1 MTKTA
6 WIRPARNQNIPTAL
20 VQGLYWAMIAAFIA
34 FINAYLLSVG
44 YNDVQIGW
52 INTIMYLFSTVAGP
66 LTGFVTD
73 VYIPARRYLILA
85 FLISAPFVVLVPVV
99 HASFAAVTACVVL
112 VAILQNMSCGVVDS
126 WIMRIRSD
134 LGRDLNYPVTRC
146 GGSILYSVSALVVGQ
161 LITRLGYSVMFIAT
175 LVLMAAT
182 ILSMLYLEPV
192 GCPGRAKDG
201 EQAIGFGQAIR
212 ELGRCREFVIYIA
225 AMVFFLY
232 ALRLVLVF
240 LPNLYFAIGGTAAHV
255 GMANAISAT
264 LEIPFILMMLKP
276 EKYARPWLCFL
287 SLLLGGCKSLTMLLF
302 PTVGAYLAANI
313 FQGFSYGFQVA
324 FSVFYI
330 QRITPPKLYATA
342 LMVYTT
348 ANMGLGCMLASVTG
362 GYMLAKSPSTLLITA
377 TVSMFLSAAVF
388 ALTFVRRPG
397 AAEKN

>member
-6 WIRPARNQNIPTAL
+6 WIRPARNQNIPTAA

-44 YNDVQIGW
+44 YDDVQIGW
-52 INTIMYLFSTVAGP
+52 INTIMYAFSTVAGP
-66 LTGFVTD
+66 LTGFITD

-99 HASFAAVTACVVL
+99 HASFAAVTACVVI

-134 LGRDLNYPVTRC
+134 LGRELNYPVTRC

-201 EQAIGFGQAIR
+201 EQAIGFGQALR
-212 ELGRCREFVIYIA
+212 ELGRCRE
-225 AMVFFLY
+225 
-232 ALRLVLVF
+232 
-240 LPNLYFAIGGTAAHV
+240 IGRAHV
-255 GMANAISAT
+255 
-264 LEIPFILMMLKP
+264 
-276 EKYARPWLCFL
+276 
-287 SLLLGGCKSLTMLLF
+287 
-302 PTVGAYLAANI
+302 
-313 FQGFSYGFQVA
+313 
-324 FSVFYI
+324 
-330 QRITPPKLYATA
+330 
-342 LMVYTT
+342 
-348 ANMGLGCMLASVTG
+348 
-362 GYMLAKSPSTLLITA
+362 
-377 TVSMFLSAAVF
+377 
-388 ALTFVRRPG
+388 
-397 AAEKN
+397 